1 MVQGINFKNYSVEQL
16 KELKNAGV
24 QISDADIKA
33 AEEREAQA
41 ADDKASDEAKVSY
54 KIKDE
59 ASETNEAQQ
68 EVKTAQENGTNLKGI
83 LEKLNEKCTT
93 KHGEMQKLSQEME
106 KYIVKMEDL
115 SAVAGD
121 IQEEATQKLN
131 RIEVEA
137 QKMQAKIDAKKAE
150 AEVQVKVI
158 EDEEAKGEGADEGKV
173 GKAQDSIE
181 SISEDMDS
189 IADEMKALEKQSAAK
204 IKKAAAMKAT
214 LLGESMM
221 DVKDK
226 AQAALKDAINANEY
240 ADVTIEKGTE
250 ASSITD
256 RNKAKEGGWTKS
268 SWIFWRKGDVD
279 AANRAGNVSIALG
292 EQLGGSSQSVV
303 GDVKTV
309 GTQYGFG
316 FESRKGIE
324 EIVKKEYVD
333 TSKLAD
339 VKTFDEARQEKG
351 FFGAIK
357 QMKENQDIYN
367 EIAEASKNKNVNKSQ
382 NDATLDVEFAKSLP
396 TNKDAKETT
405 LQVGNGSP
413 KIKGFYAKNP
423 ETGNIV
429 YADETGRHYT
439 EEAFKNWEKL
449 AKA

>member
-1 MVQGINFKNYSVEQL
+1 MHAGSKNKGNMCMVQGINAKNYSVEQL

-24 QISDADIKA
+24 QGISDADIKA
-33 AEEREAQA
+33 AEKREAEA
-41 ADDKASDEAKVSY
+41 ADAKASDEAKVSY

-59 ASETNEAQQ
+59 ASETNEAKQ
-68 EVKTAQENGTNLKGI
+68 EVQTAQEYGTNLRGI

-93 KHGEMQKLSQEME
+93 KNGEMQKLSQEMD

-121 IQEEATQKLN
+121 VQEEATQKLSK
-131 RIEVEA
+131 IETEA
-137 QKMQAKIDAKKAE
+137 QKMQAEIDAKKEEAE
-150 AEVQVKVI
+150 AQVKII
-158 EDEEAKGEGADEGKV
+158 EDEDAKGDGADEGKV
-173 GKAQDSIE
+173 TAAQDSIE
-181 SISEDMDS
+181 SLSAEMDS
-189 IADEMKALEKQSAAK
+189 IADEMKALETKSAAK

-226 AQAALKDAINANEY
+226 AQATLKDAINANEY

-256 RNKAKEGGWTKS
+256 EDKAKDGGWTKS
-268 SWIFWRKGDVD
+268 SGFLGWGKRKGDVG

-292 EQLGGSSQSVV
+292 EQLGGSSQKVV
-303 GDVKTV
+303 GEVKQV
-309 GTQYGFG
+309 GTQYGLG
-316 FESRKGIE
+316 FENKKGID

-367 EIAEASKNKNVNKSQ
+367 EIADASKKKGQKEST
-382 NDATLDVEFAKSLP
+382 AT
-396 TNKDAKETT
+396 
-405 LQVGNGSP
+405 
-413 KIKGFYAKNP
+413 
-423 ETGNIV
+423 
-429 YADETGRHYT
+429 T
-439 EEAFKNWEKL
+439 ES
-449 AKA
+449 

>member
-24 QISDADIKA
+24 KGISDADIKA

-68 EVKTAQENGTNLKGI
+68 EVKTAQEYGTNLKGI

-93 KHGEMQKLSQEME
+93 KNGEMQKLSQEMD

-115 SAVAGD
+115 SAVAGEVE
-121 IQEEATQKLN
+121 EEATQKLSK
-131 RIEVEA
+131 IETEA
-137 QKMQAKIDAKKAE
+137 QKMQAEIDAKKEEAE
-150 AEVQVKVI
+150 AQVKII
-158 EDEEAKGEGADEGKV
+158 EDEDAKGEGADEGKITA
-173 GKAQDSIE
+173 AQDSIE
-181 SISEDMDS
+181 SLSGDIDS
-189 IADEMKALEKQSAAK
+189 IAEGMKALETKSAAK
-204 IKKAAAMKAT
+204 IKKAAAMKAA

-226 AQAALKDAINANEY
+226 AQATLKDAINANEY

-256 RNKAKEGGWTKS
+256 RDKAKEGGWTRS
-268 SWIFWRKGDVD
+268 SGFFGWGKRKGDVD

-292 EQLGGSSQSVV
+292 EQLGGSSQKVV
-303 GDVKTV
+303 GEVKQV
-309 GTQYGFG
+309 GTQYGLG
-316 FESRKGIE
+316 FENKKGID

-367 EIAEASKNKNVNKSQ
+367 EIADASKKKGQKEST
-382 NDATLDVEFAKSLP
+382 AT
-396 TNKDAKETT
+396 
-405 LQVGNGSP
+405 
-413 KIKGFYAKNP
+413 
-423 ETGNIV
+423 
-429 YADETGRHYT
+429 T
-439 EEAFKNWEKL
+439 ES
-449 AKA
+449 

>member
-24 QISDADIKA
+24 KGISDADIKA

-68 EVKTAQENGTNLKGI
+68 EVKTAQEYGTNLKGI

-93 KHGEMQKLSQEME
+93 KNGEMQKLSQEMD

-115 SAVAGD
+115 SAVAGEVE
-121 IQEEATQKLN
+121 EEATQKLSK
-131 RIEVEA
+131 IETEA
-137 QKMQAKIDAKKAE
+137 QKMQAEIDAKKEEAE
-150 AEVQVKVI
+150 AQVKII
-158 EDEEAKGEGADEGKV
+158 EDEDAKGEGADEGKITA
-173 GKAQDSIE
+173 AQDSIE
-181 SISEDMDS
+181 SLSGDIDS
-189 IADEMKALEKQSAAK
+189 IAEGMKALETKSAAK
-204 IKKAAAMKAT
+204 IKKAAAMKAA

-226 AQAALKDAINANEY
+226 AQATLKDAINANEY

-256 RNKAKEGGWTKS
+256 GDKAKDGGWTKS
-268 SWIFWRKGDVD
+268 SGFLGWGKRKGDVG

-292 EQLGGSSQSVV
+292 EQLGGSSQKVV
-303 GDVKTV
+303 GEVKQV
-309 GTQYGFG
+309 GTQYGLG
-316 FESRKGIE
+316 FENKKGID

-339 VKTFDEARQEKG
+339 VKTFDEARKEKG

-357 QMKENQDIYN
+357 QMGENNKIYS
-367 EIAEASKNKNVNKSQ
+367 EIADASKKKGQKEST
-382 NDATLDVEFAKSLP
+382 AT
-396 TNKDAKETT
+396 
-405 LQVGNGSP
+405 
-413 KIKGFYAKNP
+413 
-423 ETGNIV
+423 
-429 YADETGRHYT
+429 T
-439 EEAFKNWEKL
+439 ES
-449 AKA
+449 